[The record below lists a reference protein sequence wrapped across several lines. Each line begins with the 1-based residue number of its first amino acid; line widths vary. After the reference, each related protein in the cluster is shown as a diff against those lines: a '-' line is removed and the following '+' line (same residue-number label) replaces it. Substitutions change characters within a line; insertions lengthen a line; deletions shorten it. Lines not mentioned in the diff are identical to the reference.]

1 MKILWNKRAVT
12 QLHQIEDYIL
22 SNFGERVR
30 REFMDEVE
38 QAVLLLADMP
48 AKGKLDPLFAH
59 RKQEYRSI
67 VVRRLNKIVYYV
79 RTILYILQRYGTP
92 GVSRSSRLT
101 E

>member
-38 QAVLLLADMP
+38 
-48 AKGKLDPLFAH
+48 
-59 RKQEYRSI
+59 
-67 VVRRLNKIVYYV
+67 
-79 RTILYILQRYGTP
+79 
-92 GVSRSSRLT
+92 
-101 E
+101 